1 MADFKPTVVLKVGDG
16 ATPTEVFT
24 AIDMDLISFTAPS
37 STAELI
43 DVTDFA
49 STGYREYLAGL
60 KDGDD
65 LEFVFHDDLTSTA
78 RASLITD
85 QGAGTTR
92 NFELTYSDGTNTET
106 TSFGMVVQRASAQ
119 PVSAGEAA
127 RFVLSGKQSGAS
139 TSAVA

>member
-1 MADFKPTVVLKVGDG
+1 MADFKPAVVLKVGDG
-16 ATPTEVFT
+16 ATTEVFT
-24 AIDMDLISFTAPS
+24 AVDMDLISFTAPS

-49 STGYREYLAGL
+49 SSGYREYLAGL
-60 KDGDD
+60 KDGDE

-78 RASLITD
+78 RAGLITD

-106 TSFGMVVQRASAQ
+106 TSFSMVVQRASAQ